1 MGEFSIFVAFSKYLN
16 FNRET
21 LSSPLRQILSG
32 FFMVGSIDDVHVPF
46 VSVSDIMAMALE
58 VVVSQ
63 YFENHKCA
71 KSTFSWIINFHKIA
85 LNSVDCN
92 RF

>member
-1 MGEFSIFVAFSKYLN
+1 MVIFTKFMAFSQYQN

-71 KSTFSWIINFHKIA
+71 KSSCSSIINFHKID
-85 LNSVDCN
+85 LDM
-92 RF
+92 

>member
-1 MGEFSIFVAFSKYLN
+1 MPRFFLQEPEYELHKTN

-21 LSSPLRQILSG
+21 LSSPLRQILSE

-63 YFENHKCA
+63 YFEKHKCA
-71 KSTFSWIINFHKIA
+71 KLSCSSIIFFS
-85 LNSVDCN
+85 
-92 RF
+92 